1 MYFKDSSWYSTASS
15 ALKFNLGPK
24 GFLLRVSSQLDER
37 KSGTSDEAAE
47 AETLRRAAA
56 AGIAGLRV
64 LQQQQPPRV
73 GAGGSAIGFAVV
85 AADDAIVGLSVCRTS
100 QPEILRFRLH
110 FIQDRKINSDQLFLL
125 DVFGLRPSW
134 ASAKSDWIRTS
145 VR

>member
-1 MYFKDSSWYSTASS
+1 M
-15 ALKFNLGPK
+15 
-24 GFLLRVSSQLDER
+24 DER

-64 LQQQQPPRV
+64 LQQQPPRV

-100 QPEILRFRLH
+100 QPE
-110 FIQDRKINSDQLFLL
+110 
-125 DVFGLRPSW
+125 
-134 ASAKSDWIRTS
+134 
-145 VR
+145 